1 MSTEST
7 KSKAE
12 LIDERKAALPLPED
26 PPVASDWNSADGRT
40 TNVGSGGVQ
49 SDVSYGNGSD
59 AGLRGPAS
67 ADSNVRTDGET
78 LRTNTAP
85 SEGVGKNTSDPEA
98 YLNPKKEGPGPV
110 APDSL
115 AAESVRDG
123 GAFSD
128 NRDGGVSESSS
139 NLVNTEFSSATTL
152 APTPDATER
161 EAKATWQDTADE
173 LKGPGGQKYPEG
185 VGGQGEFPGSHNADG
200 YSGGSTKAKQ
210 ELLSKAEDS
219 QGTRASGGSDEHGNG
234 GSDTNT
240 LGNTGRG
247 TSSEY
252 PSENPSGTTD
262 EKTERQTSE
271 HNPTSEDISRSSG
284 EPPSSDVPVAPGYI
298 ASVTAQPTQSGK
310 PKGKN
315 LTEGGFDDTDDS
327 AANNASFTAD
337 IGTENDPGRMAEHGF
352 QRTNAAVAGG
362 GGPRQSEVTG
372 KGQYD
377 VLEGEQSL

>member
-1 MSTEST
+1 M
-7 KSKAE
+7 
-12 LIDERKAALPLPED
+12 
-26 PPVASDWNSADGRT
+26 
-40 TNVGSGGVQ
+40 
-49 SDVSYGNGSD
+49 
-59 AGLRGPAS
+59 
-67 ADSNVRTDGET
+67 
-78 LRTNTAP
+78 
-85 SEGVGKNTSDPEA
+85 
-98 YLNPKKEGPGPV
+98 

-115 AAESVRDG
+115 AAESARDG

-128 NRDGGVSESSS
+128 NRNGGISESSS
-139 NLVNTEFSSATTL
+139 NLVNPEFSSVTTL
-152 APTPDATER
+152 APAPDAAER
-161 EAKATWQDTADE
+161 EAKAASQDTADE

-185 VGGQGEFPGSHNADG
+185 AGGQGEFPGSHNADG

-219 QGTRASGGSDEHGNG
+219 QGTRAIGGPDEHGIG

-240 LGNTGRG
+240 LGNTGG

-252 PSENPSGTTD
+252 PRENVDRTSD
-262 EKTERQTSE
+262 EKTERETSE
-271 HNPTSEDISRSSG
+271 HNPTSEDISRSSRD
-284 EPPSSDVPVAPGYI
+284 PPSSDVSVAPGYI

-327 AANNASFTAD
+327 AANNASFAAD

-362 GGPRQSEVTG
+362 GGPRQEEVTG

>member
-1 MSTEST
+1 M
-7 KSKAE
+7 
-12 LIDERKAALPLPED
+12 
-26 PPVASDWNSADGRT
+26 
-40 TNVGSGGVQ
+40 
-49 SDVSYGNGSD
+49 
-59 AGLRGPAS
+59 
-67 ADSNVRTDGET
+67 
-78 LRTNTAP
+78 
-85 SEGVGKNTSDPEA
+85 
-98 YLNPKKEGPGPV
+98 

-115 AAESVRDG
+115 AAESARDG

-139 NLVNTEFSSATTL
+139 NLVNTDYSSATTL
-152 APTPDATER
+152 APAPDATER
-161 EAKATWQDTADE
+161 EAKAAGQDTADE
-173 LKGPGGQKYPEG
+173 LEGPGGQKYPEG
-185 VGGQGEFPGSHNADG
+185 LGGQGEFPGSHNADG

-234 GSDTNT
+234 GPDTKT
-240 LGNTGRG
+240 LGNTGG

-252 PSENPSGTTD
+252 PGENTSGTSSG
-262 EKTERQTSE
+262 EKTERQASE
-271 HNPTSEDISRSSG
+271 RKPTSEDISRSSRD
-284 EPPSSDVPVAPGYI
+284 PPSSDDSVAPGYI
-298 ASVTAQPTQSGK
+298 ASVTVQPTQSGK

-337 IGTENDPGRMAEHGF
+337 IGTENDPGRLAEQGF

-362 GGPRQSEVTG
+362 GGPRQDEVTG

-377 VLEGEQSL
+377 VLEGDQSL

>member
-1 MSTEST
+1 M
-7 KSKAE
+7 
-12 LIDERKAALPLPED
+12 
-26 PPVASDWNSADGRT
+26 
-40 TNVGSGGVQ
+40 
-49 SDVSYGNGSD
+49 
-59 AGLRGPAS
+59 
-67 ADSNVRTDGET
+67 
-78 LRTNTAP
+78 
-85 SEGVGKNTSDPEA
+85 
-98 YLNPKKEGPGPV
+98 

-115 AAESVRDG
+115 AAESARDG
-123 GAFSD
+123 GAFSE
-128 NRDGGVSESSS
+128 NRNGGVSESSS
-139 NLVNTEFSSATTL
+139 NLVNTEFSSTTTL
-152 APTPDATER
+152 EPAPDATER
-161 EAKATWQDTADE
+161 EAKTAGQDTADE

-185 VGGQGEFPGSHNADG
+185 LGGQGEFPGSHNADG

-219 QGTRASGGSDEHGNG
+219 KGTRASGGPDEQGNG
-234 GSDTNT
+234 GSDTNA
-240 LGNTGRG
+240 LGNTGG

-252 PSENPSGTTD
+252 PGENPSGTSD

-271 HNPTSEDISRSSG
+271 HNPTSEDISRSSRD
-284 EPPSSDVPVAPGYI
+284 PPSSDVPVAPGYI
-298 ASVTAQPTQSGK
+298 ASVTGQPTQSGK

-337 IGTENDPGRMAEHGF
+337 IGTENDPGRTAEQGF
-352 QRTNAAVAGG
+352 QHANAAVAGG